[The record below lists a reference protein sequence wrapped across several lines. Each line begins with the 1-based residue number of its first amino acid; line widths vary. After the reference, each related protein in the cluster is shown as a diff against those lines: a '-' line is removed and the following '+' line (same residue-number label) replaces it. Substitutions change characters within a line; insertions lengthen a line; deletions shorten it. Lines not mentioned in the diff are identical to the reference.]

1 MDLRINEP
9 DAGYLLEELLETL
22 GIRRLMFNNH
32 SQSAILDHRHAE
44 IVNNNKALAR
54 WNRIKNDAIAEGLQA
69 LLSDCSIIEFADWA
83 AVNDASGF
91 WDRLYCDVIK
101 PLNRRDFQFIFH
113 IGDTTKKLVFEVDEI
128 LDIMGDYS
136 SYGTV
141 TLVLHEDEADKLLNR
156 LNVQN
161 ARGSISEKY
170 RFLFNTIRIDV
181 LLILQDNHTT
191 STITEAAQKL

>member
-9 DAGYLLEELLETL
+9 DAGYLLDELLETL
-22 GIRRLMFNNH
+22 GIRRLKFNNDH
-32 SQSAILDHRHAE
+32 SKSTIID
-44 IVNNNKALAR
+44 NDNKALAS
-54 WNRIKNDAIAEGLQA
+54 WNRIKNDAIAEGLKA

-170 RFLFNTIRIDV
+170 RFLFNAIRLDV
-181 LLILQDNHTT
+181 LLILPHYASARN
-191 STITEAAQKL
+191 SL